1 MVLTSI
7 LWLNDLK
14 VLVAATVYGRQHRV
28 FRSDFILRCVD
39 LAGRAIILLID
50 ILAPELD
57 HQGIDF
63 LLIKLNSLGDRLWQ
77 VGKIDDHTSYVR
89 RVLLEPRVSVV
100 ANNVILSSFV
110 GIWDVAKLVLI
121 ERIGQ
126 DVVVVN

>member
-1 MVLTSI
+1 MVFTSI

-14 VLVAATVYGRQHRV
+14 ILVAATVYGGQHRF
-28 FRSDFILRCVD
+28 FRRDFILRCVD

-63 LLIKLNSLGDRLWQ
+63 LLIKLNNLGDRLWQ

-100 ANNVILSSFV
+100 ADNVILSSFV
-110 GIWDVAKLVLI
+110 GIWDVAELVLI
-121 ERIGQ
+121 ERISQ